1 MRCRALPSRALQLR
15 ASAANGDEQGE
26 SEPLDITKMTL
37 EEIEALPELGECTGA
52 EGDRPPMV
60 EELMADD
67 KRFGMKMKALRGDF
81 DADKLLCDPKDD
93 TESGVSLAATLMP
106 FPGTVEVRVVVKAM
120 GSQDAVPDLVAL
132 LNSVQGVKVLSH
144 AKTER
149 MNGKFISLDLQCLMQ
164 SAESRYPPL
173 FLSTL
178 CGFLCLHSASDT
190 VKARDGAMRM
200 SVRAYVRAYAATQN
214 HTTR

>member
-1 MRCRALPSRALQLR
+1 MCCRALPSRALQLR
-15 ASAANGDEQGE
+15 ASAANGDEQGDEQGE
-26 SEPLDITKMTL
+26 SQQLDITKMTL

-60 EELMADD
+60 EELMAED

-81 DADKLLCDPKDD
+81 DADKLLCDPNDD
-93 TESGVSLAATLMP
+93 TESGISLAATLMP

-164 SAESRYPPL
+164 SAESRCPPL
-173 FLSTL
+173 ATFCPVRFPLPALS
-178 CGFLCLHSASDT
+178 
-190 VKARDGAMRM
+190 
-200 SVRAYVRAYAATQN
+200 
-214 HTTR
+214 